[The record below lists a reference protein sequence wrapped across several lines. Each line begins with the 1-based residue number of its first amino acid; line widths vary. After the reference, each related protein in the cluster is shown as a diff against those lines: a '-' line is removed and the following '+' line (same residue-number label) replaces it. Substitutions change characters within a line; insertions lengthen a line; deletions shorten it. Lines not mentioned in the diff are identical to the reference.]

1 MNILIFGRSI
11 KEDKKIDFKLFFKLL
26 SNYKNI
32 KNVKQINIFL
42 CDNVVNKTKI
52 INKTFNKIKIRIRD
66 IGGPFENIE
75 NILKMNKVPHV
86 DVIINDHSTMKF
98 MHQLVAI
105 KFFEKS
111 TIITNNTIL
120 FLQDMPSIDN
130 KITPFENNELFT
142 MLSKLDNCNNTISIK
157 FRTIHNKLLNL
168 NVCPNWTIRE
178 IKTLVYYSSL
188 DNEFINRILTQE
200 QIASI
205 KIHFAGKQLQDDSI
219 ISNSHIQNGSVL
231 QQFVT
236 IPADAGLWKDI
247 QQQLCNRNFKSIK
260 VTDEDFILNHPQVR
274 RHRIYYVS
282 RFKQIA
288 SFPKQVQTYPRH
300 R

>member
-26 SNYKNI
+26 ANYKNI
-32 KNVKQINIFL
+32 KNVKQIDIFL
-42 CDNVVNKTKI
+42 CDNVFNKTKI

-75 NILKMNKVPHV
+75 NILKMNKVTQV

-98 MHQLVAI
+98 MHNLVDI

-111 TIITNNTIL
+111 TIITNKTIL
-120 FLQDMPSIDN
+120 FLQDMPSNDN
-130 KITPFENNELFT
+130 KFTPFENEELFT
-142 MLSKLDNCNNTISIK
+142 MLSKLDHCNDTISIK

-178 IKTLVYYSSL
+178 IKTLVYYSSFEDKFL
-188 DNEFINRILTQE
+188 NRILTQD
-200 QIASI
+200 QIASV
-205 KIHFAGKQLQDDSI
+205 KISFVGKQLQDDSI

-231 QQFVT
+231 QQIVT
-236 IPADAGLWKDI
+236 ISADAGLWKNI
-247 QQQLCNRNFKSIK
+247 QQQLHKRNFRSIK
-260 VTDEDFILNHPQVR
+260 VTDEDFILNHPQIQKNK
-274 RHRIYYVS
+274 IYFVC
-282 RFKQIA
+282 RFRQSNSA
-288 SFPKQVQTYPRH
+288 SLPKII
-300 R
+300 